1 VLNSRKNIFLVS
13 LLILSMTVFTA
24 CNASSPSEKATKE
37 EPDTTNVESETS
49 NEDTSLNEESDNSAV
64 QEEVD
69 EVEAEEPSEGS
80 EEEASEEETTEEDND
95 TTEKEKEEVNLL
107 LQQLKPEKNMVK
119 TFENKDFSLT
129 ETVVDHN
136 ETHVQRVFKVGEMVT
151 LQILKW
157 DQDAIQVV
165 YEESNPEN
173 VKESILDNFSPD
185 KEAKPLADIK
195 HKGKGDTTRWEIISE
210 DETVEV
216 PYDTYENVVAVRSTV
231 KNGNVNTINTM
242 YYAPGIGMIKEVY
255 EETGDNGY
263 KIESVL
269 KKVEAL

>member
-1 VLNSRKNIFLVS
+1 MLNSRKNFFLVS

-24 CNASSPSEKATKE
+24 CNASSPSEKTTKE
-37 EPDTTNVESETS
+37 EPDTTKVESETS
-49 NEDTSLNEESDNSAV
+49 KEDTSQTEESDNSTV
-64 QEEVD
+64 QEEV
-69 EVEAEEPSEGS
+69 EVEETQESSEDSSS
-80 EEEASEEETTEEDND
+80 EEEVASEEDNETA
-95 TTEKEKEEVNLL
+95 EKEEVNLL
-107 LQQLKPEKNMVK
+107 LQQLKPDKNVVK

-165 YEESNPEN
+165 YEESNPKN
-173 VKESILDNFSPD
+173 VKESILDNFTPE
-185 KEAKPLADIK
+185 KESLPLADIK
-195 HKGKGDTTRWEIISE
+195 RKGKGDTTRWEIISE

-231 KNGNVNTINTM
+231 KNGDVNTINTM

>member
-1 VLNSRKNIFLVS
+1 MLNSRKNIFLIS

-24 CNASSPSEKATKE
+24 CNASSPSEKTTKE
-37 EPDTTNVESETS
+37 EPETTESETS
-49 NEDTSLNEESDNSAV
+49 NEDTSVNEETDTTTV

-80 EEEASEEETTEEDND
+80 EEETSEEDNE
-95 TTEKEKEEVNLL
+95 TSEKEKEEVNML

-157 DQDAIQVV
+157 DQDSIQVV
-165 YEESNPEN
+165 YEESNPKN
-173 VKESILDNFSPD
+173 VKESILDNFTPD
-185 KEAKPLADIK
+185 KEAQPLADIK
-195 HKGKGDTTRWEIISE
+195 RKGKGDTTRWEIISE

-216 PYDTYENVVAVRSTV
+216 PYDTYEHVVAVRSTV

>member
-1 VLNSRKNIFLVS
+1 MNSRKNIFLVS

-24 CNASSPSEKATKE
+24 CNASSPSEKTTKE
-37 EPDTTNVESETS
+37 EPDTAESETS
-49 NEDTSLNEESDNSAV
+49 NEDTSVNEESDN
-64 QEEVD
+64 QEEVE

-80 EEEASEEETTEEDND
+80 EEVTSEEDTSEENNE

-165 YEESNPEN
+165 YEESNPKN
-173 VKESILDNFSPD
+173 VKESILDSFSPD

-231 KNGNVNTINTM
+231 KNGKVNTINTM

-269 KKVEAL
+269 TKVEEL

>member
-1 VLNSRKNIFLVS
+1 MFNSRKNFFLVS

-24 CNASSPSEKATKE
+24 CNASSPSEKITKE
-37 EPDTTNVESETS
+37 EPDTTKVESETS
-49 NEDTSLNEESDNSAV
+49 NEDTSQTEESDNSAV
-64 QEEVD
+64 EEEV
-69 EVEAEEPSEGS
+69 EVEETQEPSEDS
-80 EEEASEEETTEEDND
+80 SSEEDNE
-95 TTEKEKEEVNLL
+95 TAEKEEVNLL
-107 LQQLKPEKNMVK
+107 LQQLKPDKNVVK

-165 YEESNPEN
+165 YEESNPKN
-173 VKESILDNFSPD
+173 VKESILDNFSPN
-185 KEAKPLADIK
+185 KEALPLADIK
-195 HKGKGDTTRWEIISE
+195 RKGKGDTTRWEIISE

-231 KNGNVNTINTM
+231 KSGNVNTINTM

>member
-1 VLNSRKNIFLVS
+1 MLNSRKNFFLVS

-24 CNASSPSEKATKE
+24 CNASSPSEKTTKE
-37 EPDTTNVESETS
+37 EPDTTKVESETS
-49 NEDTSLNEESDNSAV
+49 NEDTSQTEESDNSTV

-69 EVEAEEPSEGS
+69 EEEIQEPSDGS
-80 EEEASEEETTEEDND
+80 EEEASEDEGSQEDNE
-95 TTEKEKEEVNLL
+95 TAEKEKEEVNLL
-107 LQQLKPEKNMVK
+107 LQQLKPEKEMVK

-136 ETHVQRVFKVGEMVT
+136 ETHVQRFFKVGEMVT

-165 YEESNPEN
+165 YEESNPKN
-173 VKESILDNFSPD
+173 VKESILDNFTPD
-185 KEAKPLADIK
+185 KEAQPLADIK
-195 HKGKGDTTRWEIISE
+195 RKGKGDTTRWEIISE
-210 DETVEV
+210 DETIEV

-231 KNGNVNTINTM
+231 KNGDANTINTM

>member
-1 VLNSRKNIFLVS
+1 MLNSRKNFFLVS
-13 LLILSMTVFTA
+13 LLILSMTVVAA
-24 CNASSPSEKATKE
+24 CNASSPSEKTTKE
-37 EPDTTNVESETS
+37 EPDTTESETS
-49 NEDTSLNEESDNSAV
+49 NEDTSVIEESDTSTV
-64 QEEVD
+64 QEEVE
-69 EVEAEEPSEGS
+69 EVEAEEPSEDSSS
-80 EEEASEEETTEEDND
+80 EEEVASEEDNETT
-95 TTEKEKEEVNLL
+95 EKEEVNLL

-165 YEESNPEN
+165 YEESNPKN
-173 VKESILDNFSPD
+173 VKESILDNFTSD
-185 KEAKPLADIK
+185 KEAQPLADIE
-195 HKGKGDTTRWEIISE
+195 HKGKGDTPRWEIISE
-210 DETVEV
+210 EETVEV

-231 KNGNVNTINTM
+231 KNGDVNTINTM

>member
-1 VLNSRKNIFLVS
+1 MLNSRKNIFLVS

-24 CNASSPSEKATKE
+24 CNASSPSEKTTKE
-37 EPDTTNVESETS
+37 EPETTESETS
-49 NEDTSLNEESDNSAV
+49 NEDTSVNEESDNSTV
-64 QEEVD
+64 QEEVE
-69 EVEAEEPSEGS
+69 EVEAEEPSES
-80 EEEASEEETTEEDND
+80 SEEETTEEDNE
-95 TTEKEKEEVNLL
+95 TTEKEKEEVNML

-165 YEESNPEN
+165 YEESNPKN
-173 VKESILDNFSPD
+173 VKESMLDSFSPD

-210 DETVEV
+210 DETIKV
-216 PYDTYENVVAVRSTV
+216 PYDTYEHVVAVRSTV

-255 EETGDNGY
+255 EETGENGY

-269 KKVEAL
+269 TKVEEL

>member
-1 VLNSRKNIFLVS
+1 MLNSRKNFFLVS
-13 LLILSMTVFTA
+13 LLILSMTVVTA
-24 CNASSPSEKATKE
+24 CNASSPSEKTNKE
-37 EPDTTNVESETS
+37 EPDTSKVESETS
-49 NEDTSLNEESDNSAV
+49 NEDTSLNEESDTSTV

-69 EVEAEEPSEGS
+69 GEDTQEPAED
-80 EEEASEEETTEEDND
+80 ASPEEETSDEDKD
-95 TTEKEKEEVNLL
+95 TTDKEEVNLL

-136 ETHVQRVFKVGEMVT
+136 DTHVQRVFKVGEMVT
-151 LQILKW
+151 LQVLKW
-157 DQDAIQVV
+157 DQDVIQVV
-165 YEESNPEN
+165 YEESNPKN
-173 VKESILDNFSPD
+173 VKESILDNFTAD

-231 KNGNVNTINTM
+231 KNGDVNTINTM

-255 EETGDNGY
+255 EETGKNGY